1 MAVESAMV
9 GTMRAMMLAAAGLV
23 LGLVG
28 CKDKGERDRNEP
40 LVEAARACA
49 RHGELSCPRPI
60 FTVSSLR
67 ASQSYYR
74 DALGFKLDWDHGD
87 PPDFG
92 SVSRGDTM
100 IFMCQGCQAPRGAWT
115 MVFAS
120 NIDRLH
126 DELVGRKAI
135 IKMPPTD
142 MPWGLREM
150 HVADL
155 DGNVLR
161 FGSAIEH

>member
-1 MAVESAMV
+1 
-9 GTMRAMMLAAAGLV
+9 MRAITLAVAGLV
-23 LGLVG
+23 LGLSG
-28 CKDKGERDRNEP
+28 CKGKGERDRNEP
-40 LVEAARACA
+40 LVEAARSCA

-60 FTVSSLR
+60 FTVASLP
-67 ASQSYYR
+67 ASQRYYR

-92 SVSRGDTM
+92 SVSRGDAM

-115 MVFAS
+115 MVFAR
-120 NIDRLH
+120 DVDQLH
-126 DELVGRKAI
+126 RELVERQAI

-142 MPWGLREM
+142 MPWGLREL
-150 HVADL
+150 HVADP

-161 FGSAIEH
+161 FGSSIEH